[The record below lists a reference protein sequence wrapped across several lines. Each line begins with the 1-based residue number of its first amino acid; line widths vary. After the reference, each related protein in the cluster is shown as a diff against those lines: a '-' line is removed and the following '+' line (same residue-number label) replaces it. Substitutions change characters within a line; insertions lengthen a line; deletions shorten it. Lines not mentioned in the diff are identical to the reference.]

1 MNQTPDFDSIKQ
13 VNPYSEEYWS
23 ARSLMLKLGYKR
35 WDYFIKAIQDA
46 IHNLQTN
53 EQIPENHISYIRKK
67 VPLGSG
73 AEREIDDYYLSRF
86 GCYLI
91 AMNGDPRK
99 PEIAAAQVYFAV
111 TTRAHEIHQLRME
124 QEQRLETRLKV
135 SESFKSLAQA
145 ASIAGVLS
153 ENFGLF
159 VDAGYIGL
167 HHAPVEELKQLKGI
181 PPNEDY
187 LDNITR
193 SELSAIDF
201 KNVQTDEK
209 LRRDQ
214 VSDEDIAINRNIA
227 EPDVLPDDIRALVQR
242 VLTLYETASDPFLG
256 MNLSTLLTHK
266 RLGYEEHRSGNA
278 HSGVPHRSSSAREQQ
293 RYHLPRLKLPN
304 ERLLGS

>member
-1 MNQTPDFDSIKQ
+1 MIMNQIPDFDSIKQ
-13 VNPYSEEYWS
+13 VNPYGEEYWS

-135 SESFKSLAQA
+135 SESFKLLAETAQG
-145 ASIAGVLS
+145 AGVLS
-153 ENFGLF
+153 ENFGIF
-159 VDAGYIGL
+159 IDAGYLGL
-167 HHAPVEELKQLKGI
+167 HHHTVEELKTLKGV
-181 PPNEDY
+181 PEKEDY
-187 LDNITR
+187 LDNIGR
-193 SELSAIDF
+193 AELSAIDF
-201 KNVQTDEK
+201 KNIQTDEK
-209 LRRDQ
+209 LRNDQIDDEDDAIQTHYFVGDQ
-214 VSDEDIAINRNIA
+214 VRKAI
-227 EPDVLPDDIRALVQR
+227 
-242 VLTLYETASDPFLG
+242 
-256 MNLSTLLTHK
+256 
-266 RLGYEEHRSGNA
+266 
-278 HSGVPHRSSSAREQQ
+278 
-293 RYHLPRLKLPN
+293 
-304 ERLLGS
+304 